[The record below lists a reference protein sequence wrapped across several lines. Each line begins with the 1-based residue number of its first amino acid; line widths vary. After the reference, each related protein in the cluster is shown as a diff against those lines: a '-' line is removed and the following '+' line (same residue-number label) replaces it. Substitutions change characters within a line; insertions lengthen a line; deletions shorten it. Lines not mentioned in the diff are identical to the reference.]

1 MKMNGFRFENEID
14 RACDTVDR
22 DLAVPGGSK
31 TGAPSPSSDETRSP
45 SPDEPGIISLIGV
58 LQTPACYFDATGEVA
73 GINDAWLAYAD
84 RPAATTHRV
93 QWTELIHAEHR
104 YAALSTLRAV
114 PPDSDHTALECRL
127 GRSHDIAQWFIVN
140 LHRVGAGWL
149 CTCTNIHDLKV
160 KEDELRDRASI
171 QSDMLNVSIDCIKL
185 ISPAGNLLHLNR
197 AGCLALGVDED
208 SGFGMPRL
216 PLLPEDVWP
225 DGNIALDAARRGV
238 FGRFSGRSELP
249 GREIQYWDNM
259 LTPLLDADG
268 KTTAILC
275 VSRDVTRERL
285 ALDLLQRSEERLA
298 IAARVGGL
306 GIWDY
311 DIASDTLQCDENW
324 YRIMGRAP
332 GNPITSLDQFRPF
345 IHSDDVDEVIQATQT
360 AKAFV
365 SSGKD
370 YRFEYRVVRPNG
382 EIRWVQST
390 LYPQHENGIAK
401 RTIGFVL
408 DVTEIR
414 LAQRRREAWLHFI
427 SHDMR
432 SPQASILALID
443 LQRADGR
450 HTAASTLLDR
460 IATYAQRTLAL
471 ADDFVLLAR
480 AEAPTWAVVETDIG
494 SVVLDA
500 IDELW
505 ALAQARHIRLDVS
518 IGDDACVA
526 HVEPFL
532 LVRAIINLVNN
543 AIKFSPTHATVTVR
557 LSRVEHGYAIAVS
570 DHGPGISAEAQ
581 QRLFEPFQRFQAGPS
596 RCPPGAGLGLA
607 FVKTIAKRYGGSIEL
622 HTRPGKGC
630 TFVLTLPDTSSRMLP
645 TEAR

>member
-1 MKMNGFRFENEID
+1 MNEFGVENETNP
-14 RACDTVDR
+14 ACNTVDP
-22 DLAVPGGSK
+22 DLAAPRRSN
-31 TGAPSPSSDETRSP
+31 TGASVVSSDKTRPASA
-45 SPDEPGIISLIGV
+45 DALEIIRLIDV
-58 LQTPACYFDATGEVA
+58 LQTPACHFDGNGEII

-84 RPAATTHRV
+84 RPVGTTHRV
-93 QWTELIHAEHR
+93 QWIELIHAQHR
-104 YAALSTLRAV
+104 YTALSTLRAAH
-114 PPDSDHTALECRL
+114 PDSDHASLECRL
-127 GRSHDIAQWFIVN
+127 VGSRGTDQWFIVN

-160 KEDELRDRASI
+160 KEGELKQRASI

-185 ISPAGNLLHLNR
+185 ISPAGNLLHMNR
-197 AGCLALGVDED
+197 SGCLALGVDED
-208 SGFGMPRL
+208 SGFGMPWL

-225 DGNIALDAARRGV
+225 AGNSALDCARRGV
-238 FGRFSGRSELP
+238 FGRFDGRSELP
-249 GREIQYWDNM
+249 GRDIQYWDNM
-259 LTPLLDADG
+259 LTPILDADG

-285 ALDLLQRSEERLA
+285 ALDLLRRNEERLA
-298 IAARVGGL
+298 IATRVGGL

-332 GNPITSLDQFRPF
+332 GNPITSIDQFRPF
-345 IHSDDVDEVIQATQT
+345 IHVDDVDKVIQVTQT
-360 AKAFV
+360 AKAFI
-365 SSGKD
+365 SSGRD

-390 LYPQHENGIAK
+390 VYPQNESGITT

-408 DVTEIR
+408 DVTEMR
-414 LAQRRREAWLHFI
+414 LAERRREAWLHFI

-432 SPQASILALID
+432 SPQSSILALID
-443 LQRADGR
+443 LHRTGAQ
-450 HTAASTLLDR
+450 HTATQSLLDR
-460 IATYAQRTLAL
+460 IASYAHRTLAL

-480 AEAPTWAVVETDIG
+480 AEAPTWSLMETDIG

-505 ALAQARHIRLDVS
+505 ALAQARSIRLDVN
-518 IGDDACVA
+518 IGDDVCVA

-532 LVRAIINLVNN
+532 LVRAVVNLVSN
-543 AIKFSPTHATVTVR
+543 AIKFSPSNTTVTVS
-557 LSRVEHGYAIAVS
+557 LSCVEHGYAITVS

-581 QRLFEPFQRFQAGPS
+581 QRLFEPFQRFQAEPS
-596 RCPPGAGLGLA
+596 RCPPGTGLGLA
-607 FVKTIAKRYGGSIEL
+607 FVKTIAKRYGGSIKL

-630 TFVLTLPDTSSRMLP
+630 TFVLTLPITSSRMLP
-645 TEAR
+645 PEAR

>member
-1 MKMNGFRFENEID
+1 MNGFRFKNEKG
-14 RACDTVDR
+14 RACNTVDP
-22 DLAVPGGSK
+22 DLAAPGGSK
-31 TGAPSPSSDETRSP
+31 TGASVVSSDKNRP
-45 SPDEPGIISLIGV
+45 ASPDGLEIISLIDA
-58 LQTPACYFDATGEVA
+58 LQTPACYFDGNGEVVS
-73 GINDAWLAYAD
+73 INDAWLAYAD
-84 RPAATTHRV
+84 HPVGTMHRV
-93 QWTELIHAEHR
+93 QWVELIHAEHR
-104 YAALSTLRAV
+104 YTALSTLRAAH
-114 PPDSDHTALECRL
+114 PDSDHTALECRL
-127 GRSHDIAQWFIVN
+127 VGSRGINQWFIVN

-160 KEDELRDRASI
+160 KEGELKNRASI

-185 ISPAGNLLHLNR
+185 ISPTGNLLHMNR
-197 AGCLALGVDED
+197 SGCLALGVDED
-208 SGFGMPRL
+208 SGFGMPWL
-216 PLLPEDVWP
+216 PLLPEDVWHE
-225 DGNIALDAARRGV
+225 GNIALDSARSGV

-249 GREIQYWDNM
+249 GRDIQYWDNM
-259 LTPLLDADG
+259 LTPILDADG
-268 KTTAILC
+268 TTTAILC

-285 ALDLLQRSEERLA
+285 ALDLLRRNEERLA
-298 IAARVGGL
+298 IATRVGGL

-332 GNPITSLDQFRPF
+332 DNPITSIDQFRPF
-345 IHSDDVDEVIQATQT
+345 IHQDDVDKVVQVTQT
-360 AKAFV
+360 AKEFI

-370 YRFEYRVVRPNG
+370 YRFEYRIVQPNG
-382 EIRWVQST
+382 EIRWIQST
-390 LYPQHENGIAK
+390 VYPQNEKGITK

-414 LAQRRREAWLHFI
+414 VAERRREAWLHFV

-432 SPQASILALID
+432 SPQSSILALIE
-443 LQRADGR
+443 LHRTAEP
-450 HTAASTLLDR
+450 HTATRNLLDR
-460 IATYAQRTLAL
+460 IATYAHRTLAL

-480 AEAPTWAVVETDIG
+480 AEAPTWSLVETDVG

-505 ALAQARHIRLDVS
+505 ALAQTRSVRLDAD
-518 IGDDACVA
+518 IGDEVCVA

-532 LVRAIINLVNN
+532 LVRAVVNLVNN
-543 AIKFSPTHATVTVR
+543 AIKFSPTNATVTVR
-557 LSRVEHGYAIAVS
+557 LSCVEHGYAISVS
-570 DHGPGISAEAQ
+570 DHGPGISADAQ

-622 HTRPGKGC
+622 HTHPGKGC
-630 TFVLTLPDTSSRMLP
+630 TFILTLPKTSL
-645 TEAR
+645 T